1 MRPAINQFRIYGTQ
15 NGLVLDQD
23 QETLIRLRGARFKS
37 YAEKFVPPVVLAQ
50 QYLGNL
56 ATNARS
62 FLARDF
68 HMKSGMTHLVEAF
81 YLSIMED
88 APVPIPYQEI
98 LLTVRIMDAIF
109 AQLGTNRSEIQH
121 SDQSPLQAAV
131 SGRNS
136 NREFLT

>member
-1 MRPAINQFRIYGTQ
+1 
-15 NGLVLDQD
+15 
-23 QETLIRLRGARFKS
+23 
-37 YAEKFVPPVVLAQ
+37 
-50 QYLGNL
+50 
-56 ATNARS
+56 
-62 FLARDF
+62 
-68 HMKSGMTHLVEAF
+68 MKSGMTHLVEAF

-131 SGRNS
+131 SG
-136 NREFLT
+136 